1 MLNKTYSL
9 TSILLLL
16 TLISCKDRDEYA
28 NENYTFSSTS
38 SASISD
44 IFSDVEIIPLSF
56 SGNSYP
62 SVVEHMLV
70 NDNYIIILD
79 DKKILHVFKPNGCYI
94 ASSNEKIGNGP
105 GEYSV
110 LMGFTWN
117 PYTQFIEVLTP
128 NRLYSYDEKFN
139 LKNTAKLPTKIGENG
154 LLFCEI
160 FDLSATRHL
169 LLPTNMSDK
178 PYCVMDYDSSRGLI
192 VEKSSYSEDIIAPI
206 TMQPRCFFLMRD
218 NTLLFIPP
226 VITNALYTVNGIQSI
241 DNRGI
246 SLQKEIAL
254 HTEKDLLKED
264 IQTYEDSQR
273 NLNNYLI
280 SSDKNIRL
288 RVFPNSK
295 KIIASYKFKNGCSM
309 KDMFTA
315 IIDRQTKKVITI
327 KLFSNDSY
335 QFPFIEDID
344 EEYAYAIIEKEI
356 LETRPKLLMNHSANI
371 DSVFKTIEDESL
383 VLLKYK
389 IRE

>member
-1 MLNKTYSL
+1 MLNKTCSL
-9 TSILLLL
+9 ILILF
-16 TLISCKDRDEYA
+16 LIALVSCKDNHESIS
-28 NENYTFSSTS
+28 EEYTFSSTS

-44 IFSDVEIIPLSF
+44 IFSDVEIIPLNF
-56 SGNSYP
+56 SGDNYP
-62 SVVEHMLV
+62 SVVERMLV

-79 DKKILHVFKPNGCYI
+79 DKKILHLFRPNGNYI

-117 PYTQFIEVLTP
+117 PYTRFIEVLTP
-128 NRLYSYDEKFN
+128 NRLYSYDENFN
-139 LKNTAKLPTKIGENG
+139 LKNTAKLPSKIGENG
-154 LLFCEI
+154 LLFYEI
-160 FDLSATRHL
+160 FDLSTTHHL
-169 LLPTNMSDK
+169 LLPTGMSDK
-178 PYCVMDYDSSRGLI
+178 PYCVMAYDSSREEI

-226 VITNALYTVNGIQSI
+226 VITDALYAVNGGES
-241 DNRGI
+241 GI
-246 SLQKEIAL
+246 SLQKEISL

-264 IQTYEDSQR
+264 IQAYENSR
-273 NLNNYLI
+273 SSLNNYLI

-295 KIIASYKFKNGCSM
+295 KIIATYKFKSGCSM

-315 IIDRQTKKVITI
+315 IIDRHTKKVITI
-327 KLFSNDSY
+327 KLFSDDSY

-356 LETRPKLLMNHSANI
+356 LETRPKLLMNNSANI
-371 DSVFKTIEDESL
+371 DSILEKIEDESL

-389 IRE
+389 LRE

>member
-1 MLNKTYSL
+1 MLNKTCSL
-9 TSILLLL
+9 LSILLLL
-16 TLISCKDRDEYA
+16 TLISCKDRGEYA
-28 NENYTFSSTS
+28 NENHTFSSTS

-44 IFSDVEIIPLSF
+44 IFSDVEIIPLNF

-62 SVVEHMLV
+62 SVVERMLV

-79 DKKILHVFKPNGCYI
+79 DKKILHVFKPNGSYI

-139 LKNTAKLPTKIGENG
+139 LKNAAKLPTKIGENG

-169 LLPTNMSDK
+169 LLPTSMSDK
-178 PYCVMDYDSSRGLI
+178 PHCVMDYDSSKGVI
-192 VEKSSYSEDIIAPI
+192 VEKNSYSEDIIAPI

-226 VITNALYTVNGIQSI
+226 VLTDGLYTVNGVQSV
-241 DNRGI
+241 DNGGV
-246 SLQKEIAL
+246 SLQKEITL
-254 HTEKDLLKED
+254 HTENDLLKED
-264 IQTYEDSQR
+264 IQAYENSQR
-273 NLNNYLI
+273 SLNNYLI

-295 KIIASYKFKNGCSM
+295 KIIASYKFKNGCTM
-309 KDMFTA
+309 RDMFTA
-315 IIDRQTKKVITI
+315 IIDRQTKKVNTI
-327 KLFSNDSY
+327 KLFSDDSY

-371 DSVFKTIEDESL
+371 DSVLNTIEDESL

-389 IRE
+389 LKE